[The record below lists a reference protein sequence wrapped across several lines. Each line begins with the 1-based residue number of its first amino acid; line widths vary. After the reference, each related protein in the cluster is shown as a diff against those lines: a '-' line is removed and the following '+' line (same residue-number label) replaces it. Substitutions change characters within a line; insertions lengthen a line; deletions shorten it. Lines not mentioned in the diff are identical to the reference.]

1 MYPKVPP
8 KKAREEQEKKRI
20 LAQSQRDE
28 LKKLMSTKL
37 QNKYSDKDPSLINN
51 KVENLIK
58 SEKQITEKNL
68 AALEKDIKNSFP
80 NQHQIDNL
88 QSNKHK
94 FSNNNDDALS
104 NKSGF
109 SKMSGAT
116 NFEAFD
122 KLSTKRFKDQ
132 YKDKEKEEK
141 DRELLVL
148 NEKPPGNEL
157 GHLRD
162 ENEWAAIMNYN
173 NYLYKKEEKMKQ
185 LKAKESQLKFKW
197 DLDNQIKEKE
207 KLKNRERQLDDAY
220 FENVKV
226 QMKIAEEKEREK
238 LEEYKKRI
246 AYEKETRDRQMKE
259 VQAKRK

>member
-8 KKAREEQEKKRI
+8 KKAQEERERKKL
-20 LAQSQRDE
+20 LAQSQREE
-28 LKKLMSTKL
+28 LKKLMSSKL
-37 QNKYSDKDPSLINN
+37 QSKYSDKDPGLISS
-51 KVENLIK
+51 KVENLI
-58 SEKQITEKNL
+58 SNEKAITEKNL
-68 AALEKDIKNSFP
+68 AHLEKEIKNSLP
-80 NQHQIDNL
+80 NQHQIENL

-94 FSNNNDDALS
+94 SSQNDDALS

-116 NFEAFD
+116 NFDSID
-122 KLSTKRFKDQ
+122 KLSTKRFKEQ
-132 YKDKEKEEK
+132 FKDKEKEEK
-141 DRELLVL
+141 EKELLVL
-148 NEKPPGNEL
+148 NEKPPVNEL
-157 GHLRD
+157 GHLRE

-173 NYLYKKEEKMKQ
+173 NYLFKKEEKMKQ
-185 LKAKESQLKFKW
+185 IKAKEAQNKFKR

-207 KLKNRERQLDDAY
+207 IFKKFEKQKDDAY
-220 FENVKV
+220 FENVKI

-238 LEEYKKRI
+238 LEEYKRKI